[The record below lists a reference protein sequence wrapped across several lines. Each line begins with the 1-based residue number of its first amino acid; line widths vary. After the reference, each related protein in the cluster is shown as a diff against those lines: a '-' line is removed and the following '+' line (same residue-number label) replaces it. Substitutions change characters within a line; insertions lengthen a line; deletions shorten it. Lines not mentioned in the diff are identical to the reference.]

1 MTQMRRQIPLFPDIA
16 AHPATRIS
24 KRSLRFQSD
33 RLTGLRN
40 GLLQREA
47 RHFFPECFV
56 PRSNPQRAIHMLYKM
71 CDYLDSAMLEP
82 VWLQPLAVG
91 GVNAWVFGLMGFR
104 VSSELNVFT
113 LLESHGESS
122 LEIDAEFNLARPLES
137 LKPYQ
142 ILVETLYPALVPDD
156 ETYPYQPIDD
166 ALRDW
171 LAQCAETLLKRDP
184 AYQRL
189 MKVDLPNALRLPQPI
204 HQLCLQ
210 SRARPVGPELN
221 SRHAQIAIAHSDAL
235 TSANL
240 ENPKLLPLLMAFIEA
255 KNPTFDVDDLIR
267 MLKMEIL
274 GRGRSEAAWRY
285 VCRNGSRLFKVA
297 WSLAPRQPAFEV
309 ALRYLAALEAAGLPP
324 PPPPSVAAAWLR
336 AFNVNQAYDS
346 GIELGD
352 DFHGKMNPTILR
364 LAFAE
369 ADQRRSSPKLN
380 DFIQEFLGVCWWSQ
394 QTGASIDKNQAHA
407 GWSWLVNQWKAEQS
421 VQEVLAQAKSITWP
435 MQLTAISVG
444 HWQVIPLSSSD
455 ALIRESFA
463 MRNCLR
469 DYIVRCAVG
478 VEEYYSIRD
487 SVTNKPKACFGIRFD
502 DLGQGTLID
511 VKGFANSN
519 SSTELRDLAY
529 QLVSCMNLTA
539 KPKFTKTRSGP
550 PELQADE
557 ATEGELGHYTVMVD
571 DNFHYMDESARRSL
585 GSYDTFDSAIEACK
599 GLVDQCLEEYIEPGI
614 SAERLL
620 SQYKTFGDDPFIVCA
635 EGGVKFSAWDYAEQ
649 RCKVITENG
658 GRQK

>member
-1 MTQMRRQIPLFPDIA
+1 
-16 AHPATRIS
+16 
-24 KRSLRFQSD
+24 
-33 RLTGLRN
+33 
-40 GLLQREA
+40 
-47 RHFFPECFV
+47 
-56 PRSNPQRAIHMLYKM
+56 
-71 CDYLDSAMLEP
+71 
-82 VWLQPLAVG
+82 
-91 GVNAWVFGLMGFR
+91 MGFR

-189 MKVDLPNALRLPQPI
+189 MKVDLPNALRLPQPM
-204 HQLCLQ
+204 HQLCLK

-235 TSANL
+235 TWANL

-255 KNPTFDVDDLIR
+255 KNPTFDVDDPIR

-285 VCRNGSRLFKVA
+285 VCRNGARLFKVA

-346 GIELGD
+346 GIEIGD
-352 DFHGKMNPTILR
+352 DFHQKMNPKILR

-369 ADQRRSSPKLN
+369 ADKRRRSPNLN
-380 DFIQEFLGVCWWSQ
+380 DFIPEFLGVCWWSQ
-394 QTGASIDKNQAHA
+394 QAGASIDKNQSHA
-407 GWSWLVNQWKAEQS
+407 GWSWLVNRWKAEQS
-421 VQEVLAQAKSITWP
+421 VQELLAQTKSITWP
-435 MQLTAISVG
+435 MQLTTKPFG
-444 HWQVIPLSSSD
+444 HWQVVPLSSSD

-478 VEEYYSIRD
+478 VEEYYSIRERA
-487 SVTNKPKACFGIRFD
+487 TNKPKACFGIRFD
-502 DLGQGTLID
+502 DMGHGTLID

-519 SSTELRDLAY
+519 SPTELRALAY
-529 QLVSCMNLTA
+529 QMVSYANLSA
-539 KPKFTKTRSGP
+539 KPKLQTTPTAP
-550 PELQADE
+550 PEL
-557 ATEGELGHYTVMVD
+557 LGSEDNNSERGRYTVMVD
-571 DNFHYMDESARRSL
+571 DNFHYMDESARRLL
-585 GSYDTFDSAIEACK
+585 GVFDTLQSAIDACK
-599 GLVDQCLEEYIEPGI
+599 RLVEQCLEEYFEAGI
-614 SAERLL
+614 SADRLL

-635 EGGVKFSAWDYAEQ
+635 EGGVKFSAWGYAEQ